1 METLSEEVARLLR
14 QCFDRQRQQF
24 REPRLFARFIPVYE
38 VEVGTLVFL
47 RPLERLPQRQRRQLA
62 EVGENLVAAIL
73 SGHPFHHLAELLLVI
88 HELFHR
94 GVPPF
99 CAAGLIQR
107 HSVLS
112 PVW

>member
-14 QCFDRQRQQF
+14 QRLDRQRQQF
-24 REPRLFARFIPVYE
+24 REPRLFARFVPVYE
-38 VEVGTLVFL
+38 VEVGTLVLL
-47 RPLERLPQRQRRQLA
+47 RPLERLAQRQRPYFA

-73 SGHPFHHLAELLLVI
+73 PGQLPHHLAELLLVI

-107 HSVLS
+107 HSVRS
-112 PVW
+112 PAW